1 MSKENIKICVRVRP
15 FNSFETGET
24 CIVSME
30 GNQTSITNPKDGKDL
45 KYKFN
50 RCFWSHANTGGK
62 KIFTNKDLFNDV
74 GVELLT
80 NSYSGFNSTIF
91 AYGQTGSGKSY
102 SIEGSASDQGLLQ

>member
-1 MSKENIKICVRVRP
+1 MSKEKNKNCGWVWP
-15 FNSFETGET
+15 FNSFESGQT

-30 GNQTSITNPKDGKDL
+30 GNQTILTNPADGKEL

-62 KIFTNKDLFNDV
+62 KIFSNKDLFDDV
-74 GVELLT
+74 GVELLN

-91 AYGQTGSGKSY
+91 AYG
-102 SIEGSASDQGLLQ
+102 